1 MSEIFARRIYKFK
14 PRHGHQVHLG
24 AAEIRAAILNLGKEV
39 LGNEFTAEVMSE
51 DDGTILVS
59 CSSATGQIVDEIDTK
74 LMVKIINFCEQ
85 NNLTV
90 SVGEMDVRTD
100 VGEEWV

>member
-1 MSEIFARRIYKFK
+1 MSEIFAQRLYTFR

-39 LGNEFTAEVMSE
+39 LGNEFTAEVVSE
-51 DDGTILVS
+51 KEGTVLVS
-59 CSSATGQIVDEIDTK
+59 CSSASGQIVDEMDTK

-85 NNLTV
+85 NNLEV
-90 SVGEMDVRTD
+90 SVGDMEVRTRPD
-100 VGEEWV
+100 EDWV